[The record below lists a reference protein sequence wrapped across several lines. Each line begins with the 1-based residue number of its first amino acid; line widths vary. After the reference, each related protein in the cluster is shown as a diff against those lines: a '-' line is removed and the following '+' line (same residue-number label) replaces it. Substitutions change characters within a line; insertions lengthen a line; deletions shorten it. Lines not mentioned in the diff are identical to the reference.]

1 MSSSLS
7 KQQNSKPLGLGL
19 MTMVPL
25 MKTYLSNVK
34 IQPYLQVSKMVKLG
48 GYMLQNRNRQ
58 RTIIGGSLNLQ
69 NLEVL
74 ILFLIVYFV
83 PFDSRISPN
92 FSCNCIV
99 SSPFL
104 AESFLSRIWFFLLM
118 MNSPQV

>member
-34 IQPYLQVSKMVKLG
+34 IQPYLQVSKMVKLV

-69 NLEVL
+69 NLEV
-74 ILFLIVYFV
+74 
-83 PFDSRISPN
+83 PT
-92 FSCNCIV
+92 
-99 SSPFL
+99 
-104 AESFLSRIWFFLLM
+104 M
-118 MNSPQV
+118 T

>member
-1 MSSSLS
+1 
-7 KQQNSKPLGLGL
+7 

-58 RTIIGGSLNLQ
+58 RTITGGSLNLQ
-69 NLEVL
+69 NLEVPHHDL